1 MVHSLWTMVFLI
13 KIMAKKSITELRA
26 HYLNS
31 ERRFLEGPRSRRKEL
46 LFSVKVLFEFL
57 KGFRSLHFV
66 GPCVTVFGSARFK
79 PEDFYYQQAVE
90 MGAKISKLGFTVLTG
105 GGPGIMEAANKGAF
119 EAGGRSVGCNIVLP
133 HEQHE
138 NPFVQKSVEFRYFF
152 VRKTLLLKYSYA
164 FVIMPGG
171 WGTMDELFEALTL
184 IQTGKMN
191 EFPVIIFGTEY
202 WKNLIELI
210 NDMVEKGTVSKDDL
224 RHLLVTDS
232 VDDSIDQIKKYSIK
246 KFGLKKRKRLTPIA
260 WLGEIINWNHKKRKE
275 NNDPIY

>member
-1 MVHSLWTMVFLI
+1 
-13 KIMAKKSITELRA
+13 MAKKSISELRVK
-26 HYLNS
+26 YLNS
-31 ERRFLEGPRSRRKEL
+31 ERRFLEGPRSRRREV
-46 LFSVKVLFEFL
+46 LFSFKVLFEFL
-57 KGFRSLHFV
+57 KGFRALHFV

-79 PEDFYYQQAVE
+79 EDHFYYQQAVQ
-90 MGAKISKLGFTVLTG
+90 MGAEISKIGFTVLTG

-133 HEQHE
+133 HEQTE
-138 NPFVQKSVEFRYFF
+138 NPYVQKSVEFRYFF

-202 WKNLIELI
+202 WKHLIELI
-210 NDMVEKGTVSKDDL
+210 NDMVAKGTVSKEDL

-232 VDDSIDQIKKYSIK
+232 VEDSIEHIKKYSIK
-246 KFGLKKRKRLTPIA
+246 KFGLKRRKRLTPIT
-260 WLGEIINWNHKKRKE
+260 WLGEMINWKNRKV